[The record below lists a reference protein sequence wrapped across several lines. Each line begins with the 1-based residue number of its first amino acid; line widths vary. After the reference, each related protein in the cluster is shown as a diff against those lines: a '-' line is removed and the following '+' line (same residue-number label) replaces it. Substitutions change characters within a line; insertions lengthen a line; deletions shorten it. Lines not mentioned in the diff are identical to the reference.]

1 MSTARVHDSDR
12 QVYVATENSAI
23 EPRVGSPLNNSPA
36 TAPTSG
42 RVLLLVPT
50 TSYRIGDFLN
60 AAERLG
66 LDVAVGSNQGHVL
79 EEFSDGATVTI
90 DFENVD
96 RGTSQ
101 IIDYAS
107 DYPLKAIIGIDD
119 ETTILA
125 AKASMVLGLCGNDAD
140 AVEAT
145 RNKFRFRTRL
155 ANSGISTPR
164 FTLIPVSD
172 DPVEAAQN
180 SFYPAVLKPLVLSA
194 SRGVIRAD
202 NPNEFVAAH
211 QRIGP
216 ILDDAHINIDLA
228 RHILVE
234 EYIPGQ
240 EVAFEGLLI
249 DGQLTQLALFDK
261 PDLMEGPFFEETI
274 YITPS
279 RFSDRVQGAIFDTV
293 KRAITAIGLREGP
306 IHAELRINDK
316 GVWLIEVA
324 PRSIGGHC
332 ARSLQFGTGAGLED
346 LILKHALGLPVGNI
360 DAAGGPSG
368 VMMIPTPAPGVLC
381 RVDGLEAARGI
392 DGIRDVIISIP
403 LGQTLVPLPEG
414 HKYLGFIFAHGA
426 TAEIVEARLR
436 KAHEQ
441 IEFTI
446 EPAEE
451 RSTAVRH
458 DAA

>member
-1 MSTARVHDSDR
+1 MHD
-12 QVYVATENSAI
+12 NSSQPYIKTDSPAI
-23 EPRVGSPLNNSPA
+23 EPLVDSSLNNSPA
-36 TAPTSG
+36 TAPAAG

-50 TSYRIGDFLN
+50 TSYRIGDFLD

-66 LDVAVGSNQGHVL
+66 LDVAVGSNQRHVL
-79 EEFSDGATVTI
+79 EEFSDGGTVTI
-90 DFENVD
+90 DFENVE

-101 IIDYAS
+101 IVYYAS
-107 DYPLKAIIGIDD
+107 NYPLKAIVGVDD

-125 AKASMVLGLCGNDAD
+125 AKAGVALGLCGNDPD

-155 ANSGISTPR
+155 ANSGIATPR
-164 FTLIPVSD
+164 FTLIPVGD
-172 DPVEAAQN
+172 NPAEAAQS
-180 SFYPAVLKPLVLSA
+180 SFYPAVLKPLSLSA

-202 NPNEFVAAH
+202 NPAEFAAAH
-211 QRIGP
+211 QRIGA
-216 ILDDAHINIDLA
+216 ILNDADISGEPA

-249 DGQLTQLALFDK
+249 DGQLTVLALFDK
-261 PDLMEGPFFEETI
+261 PDQMEGPFFEETI
-274 YITPS
+274 YLTPS

-293 KRAITAIGLREGP
+293 RRALTALGLREGP

-332 ARSLQFGTGAGLED
+332 ARALQFGAGGRLED

-381 RVDGLEAARGI
+381 RVEGLEAARRVAGI
-392 DGIRDVIISIP
+392 QDVVISIP